1 MRDSPAVGGSI
12 PSGGSFDSATLSALM
27 IQVIVSMAAR
37 CHTGS
42 NVDQEDIQFDLND
55 LCECNPGFEQVASC
69 KDLFESSWWPAW
81 GEGYRDRHL
90 TPSLDGL
97 EHHRLLRL
105 WHVERTASFMFHD
118 VVFYSY
124 PCRSWKL
131 DGELA
136 MRFKWPIGLPLAM
149 HDSFTP
155 WFDMANDKWRFGIS
169 EDGAGTQ
176 FALVLQRQPA
186 ADRMVAANFVF
197 KLGKHLPKLE
207 IDGQPSQID
216 RRVSIDGSHIFG
228 MDEST
233 ESMHLW
239 SPKQMALL
247 QTSPNEWRLQT
258 CGVLG
263 YKTSDAETHSHYLKI
278 TRFAGL
284 RV

>member
-1 MRDSPAVGGSI
+1 
-12 PSGGSFDSATLSALM
+12 
-27 IQVIVSMAAR
+27 
-37 CHTGS
+37 
-42 NVDQEDIQFDLND
+42 
-55 LCECNPGFEQVASC
+55 
-69 KDLFESSWWPAW
+69 
-81 GEGYRDRHL
+81 
-90 TPSLDGL
+90 
-97 EHHRLLRL
+97 
-105 WHVERTASFMFHD
+105 
-118 VVFYSY
+118 
-124 PCRSWKL
+124 
-131 DGELA
+131 
-136 MRFKWPIGLPLAM
+136 M

-263 YKTSDAETHSHYLKI
+263 YKTSDAETPRWDQLALRDLQDCAFDDYSDIENDHRDENGNARGNVCVELQAEI
-278 TRFAGL
+278 VFASDW
-284 RV
+284 